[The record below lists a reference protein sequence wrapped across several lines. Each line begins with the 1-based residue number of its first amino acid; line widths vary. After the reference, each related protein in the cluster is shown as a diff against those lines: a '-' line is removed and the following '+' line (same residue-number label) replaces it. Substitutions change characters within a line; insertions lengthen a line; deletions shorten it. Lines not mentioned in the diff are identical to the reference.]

1 MLLVWWVEVVAVE
14 DEDDHDL
21 FTRPGGD
28 EERLDLVVWA
38 SITRSG
44 IQVNFIA
51 SE

>member
-14 DEDDHDL
+14 DEDDHRL
-21 FTRPGGD
+21 STRPGGD
-28 EERLDLVVWA
+28 ERLNLVVWA
-38 SITRSG
+38 SITHSG